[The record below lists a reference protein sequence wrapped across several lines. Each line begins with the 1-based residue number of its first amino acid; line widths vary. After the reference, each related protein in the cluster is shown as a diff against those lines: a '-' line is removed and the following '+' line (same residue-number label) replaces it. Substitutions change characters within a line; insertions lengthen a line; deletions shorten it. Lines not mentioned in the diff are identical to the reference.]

1 MKTSPDRAISRVE
14 TVSLGGYPQKILL
27 EGRDAGLPVLL
38 VLHGGPGSPL
48 PFCVGSRGLFPE
60 ITEWCVLVCW
70 DQYGCGANNA
80 ALPADISIADYAAM
94 ASELIGYL
102 KKEFPQNRLY
112 LFGMSWGS
120 ILSLLAAN
128 WNAGAVDG
136 AVAYGQVSHRVL
148 QSEDAL
154 SALLESTAPDK
165 IKTQIKKIFVYGEF
179 TPENAMKISR
189 WVRKYTEG
197 YVNSSDP
204 QPSVFPLFRSLL
216 KSPDYRLRD
225 VLATAV
231 NGYGKNKSL
240 LRELSKA
247 DLRSELR
254 HVAVPYHILQ
264 GETDIVTS
272 TRQVEALVRQ
282 ALNPRLTCAVVP
294 GAGHLPGEKGMA
306 AIFTGLRYLCGGAR
320 AL

>member
-48 PFCVGSRGLFPE
+48 PFCVGCRGLFPE
-60 ITEWCVLVCW
+60 MTERCVLVCW

-102 KKEFPQNRLY
+102 KKVFPQNRLY

-282 ALNPRLTCAVVP
+282 AQNPRLTCTVVP
-294 GAGHLPGEKGMA
+294 GTGHLPGEKGMA

>member
-14 TVSLGGYPQKILL
+14 TVILGGHPQKILL

-48 PFCVGSRGLFPE
+48 PFCVGCRGLFPE
-60 ITEWCVLVCW
+60 ITERYILVCW

-94 ASELIGYL
+94 ASDLIGYL
-102 KKEFPQNRLY
+102 KEKFPQNRLY

-136 AVAYGQVSHRVL
+136 AFAYGQVSHRVL
-148 QSEDAL
+148 QSEDTL
-154 SALLESTAPDK
+154 SALLESTAPEK
-165 IKTQIKKIFVYGEF
+165 VKTQAQKIFVYREF

-197 YVNSSDP
+197 YVNKSDP
-204 QPSVFPLFRSLL
+204 QTSVFPLLRSLL

-240 LRELSKA
+240 LRELSKV

-254 HVAVPYHILQ
+254 HIAIPYHILQ

-282 ALNPRLTCAVVP
+282 AQNPRLTCTVIP
-294 GAGHLPGEKGMA
+294 GSGHLPGENGMA
-306 AIFTGLRYLCGGAR
+306 AILAETR
-320 AL
+320 AICAKE

>member
-14 TVSLGGYPQKILL
+14 IVSLGGHPQKILL
-27 EGRDAGLPVLL
+27 EGRDASLPILL

-60 ITEWCVLVCW
+60 ITERCVLVCW

-94 ASELIGYL
+94 ASDLIGYL

-120 ILSLLAAN
+120 ILCLLAAN

-136 AVAYGQVSHRVL
+136 AFAFGQVCHRVL
-148 QSEDAL
+148 QSEDTL
-154 SALLESTAPDK
+154 SALLESTAPEK
-165 IKTQIKKIFVYGEF
+165 IKTQAQKIFVYREF

-197 YVNSSDP
+197 YVNKSDP
-204 QPSVFPLFRSLL
+204 QPSIFPLFRSLL
-216 KSPDYRLRD
+216 KSPDFRLRD

-231 NGYGKNKSL
+231 NGYGKDKSL
-240 LRELSKA
+240 LRELSKV

-272 TRQVEALVRQ
+272 TRQVEVLVRQ
-282 ALNPRLTCAVVP
+282 AQNPRLTCTVVP
-294 GAGHLPGEKGMA
+294 GAGHLPGENGMA
-306 AIFTGLRYLCGGAR
+306 AILAEIR
-320 AL
+320 AICAGV